1 MFALSIGGKEALR
14 ELREIYHAFLTR
26 GTPTRG
32 VFPNLSLFGAGA
44 KNEGGRGD
52 V

>member
-32 VFPNLSLFGAGA
+32 VFLYERERIVPG
-44 KNEGGRGD
+44 KNEGGGGY